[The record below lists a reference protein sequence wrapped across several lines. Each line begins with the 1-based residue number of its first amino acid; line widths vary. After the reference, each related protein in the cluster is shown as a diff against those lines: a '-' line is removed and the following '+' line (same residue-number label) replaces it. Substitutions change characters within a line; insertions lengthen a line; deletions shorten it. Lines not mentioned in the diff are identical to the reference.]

1 MYIVQFY
8 SGLVY
13 IVLLH
18 HPTTT
23 SSSTSS
29 YYIDLLHRLRGQFS
43 YIALCVSPNCPS
55 HVTQLDGRLS
65 HIVNVIIWQMLQI
78 SIWEFGNCKL
88 GEIYIL
94 VNCMDCMS
102 QIDVLYLFVI
112 HITMNEVI
120 CWVTNSIGLVRW
132 VIRWIKWNIP
142 HISVV
147 LRVVSLWYLSPLPK
161 KQQHSPRRQWQ
172 LFPPARLPGCQS
184 SLTVKFSWEAKLKLK
199 GIEGGRPLLQLPS

>member
-1 MYIVQFY
+1 MKLVSSFEAFQLPTNTFPLYTLSNVQFY

-13 IVLLH
+13 MVLLC
-18 HPTTT
+18 PATT

-120 CWVTNSIGLVRW
+120 WLGDKLD
-132 VIRWIKWNIP
+132 WI
-142 HISVV
+142 S
-147 LRVVSLWYLSPLPK
+147 
-161 KQQHSPRRQWQ
+161 
-172 LFPPARLPGCQS
+172 
-184 SLTVKFSWEAKLKLK
+184 
-199 GIEGGRPLLQLPS
+199 

>member
-1 MYIVQFY
+1 MSWEPGAFLAALVAPHTLNWVGQSLATLVAPLSEPVTGVASIEAFQLPTNTLYTLSSFTVAWYTSSYYI
-8 SGLVY
+8 
-13 IVLLH
+13 H
-18 HPTTT
+18 CPTTT

-65 HIVNVIIWQMLQI
+65 HIVNVIIGQMLQI

-120 CWVTNSIGLVRW
+120 WLGDKLD
-132 VIRWIKWNIP
+132 WI
-142 HISVV
+142 S
-147 LRVVSLWYLSPLPK
+147 
-161 KQQHSPRRQWQ
+161 
-172 LFPPARLPGCQS
+172 
-184 SLTVKFSWEAKLKLK
+184 
-199 GIEGGRPLLQLPS
+199 